1 MPSLA
6 APRTSCRIAAHFRYG
21 PMFHHEVSFSALSPF
36 TVVVRIRI
44 HALDLAHRFAWGRSP
59 HRALPGCL
67 IVCLGDSLGGDD
79 GRRVWGFD
87 ALAGSAR
94 CAATAFART
103 RCPTRESRH
112 GQGPAMKQSHPIADE
127 FTAECNVY
135 RASSSRVTLSM
146 PLWAFIMD
154 SRSASLRPVLVT
166 RADSHVSR
174 FVLEELRAANGQ
186 WAVDTG
192 SGVYDARSGYRL
204 RGLSEL
210 WTGVPAGRHRLEG
223 FEAARPN
230 FVGALSF
237 DVHVRAR
244 ADKHARVGPVVRH
257 VFAGLG
263 GAIPQRWG
271 RHDPL
276 TQPWSE
282 DALTEELR
290 REMPVARRRYVAG
303 SGGSVGSVSAAR
315 SRDGALVQA
324 RGVVPIGAYERPVNG
339 ASLSLE
345 AVPAVLPTLVELGER
360 FVPNVALVS
369 YVQVEERLGSIGQ
382 SVGLRRADVPVAA
395 LIGARAVRDLRID
408 VARVREEFGAVPVG
422 SRRAPSL
429 IVGFSE
435 LAPFW
440 HRLRAFAHDLDEERL
455 GVALSTELGSV

>member
-1 MPSLA
+1 M
-6 APRTSCRIAAHFRYG
+6 G
-21 PMFHHEVSFSALSPF
+21 
-36 TVVVRIRI
+36 
-44 HALDLAHRFAWGRSP
+44 WGR
-59 HRALPGCL
+59 RA
-67 IVCLGDSLGGDD
+67 
-79 GRRVWGFD
+79 VWG
-87 ALAGSAR
+87 
-94 CAATAFART
+94 
-103 RCPTRESRH
+103 PTV
-112 GQGPAMKQSHPIADE
+112 KQSHPIADE

-154 SRSASLRPVLVT
+154 SRSAGLRPVLVT
-166 RADSHVSR
+166 RADAHVSR
-174 FVLEELRAANGQ
+174 FVLEEVRAASGQ

-204 RGLSEL
+204 RGFSEL

-223 FEAARPN
+223 FEAERPN
-230 FVGALSF
+230 LMGALSF

-244 ADKHARVGPVVRH
+244 ADKHARVGPVLRH

-263 GAIPQRWG
+263 GTTPERWG

-290 REMPVARRRYVAG
+290 REMPVARRRYVEG
-303 SGGSVGSVSAAR
+303 SGGTVGSVSAAR
-315 SRDGALVQA
+315 SRDGVLVQA
-324 RGVVPIGAYERPVNG
+324 RGVVPIGAYERPGDG
-339 ASLSLE
+339 AELSLE
-345 AVPAVLPTLVELGER
+345 ALPGVLPTLVELAER
-360 FVPNVALVS
+360 FVPNVALLS
-369 YVQVEERLGSIGQ
+369 YVQVEERLGSVGQ

-408 VARVREEFGAVPVG
+408 VARVREEFGTVPVG

-429 IVGFSE
+429 VVGFRE

-440 HRLRAFAHDLDEERL
+440 HRLRAVAHDLDEERL
-455 GVALSTELGSV
+455 GVALSAELGGV